1 MLPASVS
8 LYFLITCSVGR
19 QLSYC
24 EDTQVAL
31 WSGALSK
38 ELRLPP
44 SNQQGTEEFCQ
55 QPRELVILEVNP
67 PASVKPM
74 DDSASQTTAR
84 WPPHVTLCVKITH
97 LSDDHIPHP
106 QKL

>member
-1 MLPASVS
+1 M
-8 LYFLITCSVGR
+8 GK

-24 EDTQVAL
+24 EDTEVAL

-44 SNQQGTEEFCQ
+44 SNQQGTGEFGQ
-55 QPRELVILEVNP
+55 QPHELAILEVNP

-74 DDSASQTTAR
+74 DDSASQTTA
-84 WPPHVTLCVKITH
+84 
-97 LSDDHIPHP
+97 
-106 QKL
+106 